1 MTNVVSL
8 NEVKEAKAKD
18 ISIQIATLTVSQCSD
33 ESLGVDMDV
42 NDTFDNEEV
51 FESLMSAV
59 IQYGVINGFVNED
72 DM

>member
-1 MTNVVSL
+1 MTKL
-8 NEVKEAKAKD
+8 NKHTLSVMMDAIEY
-18 ISIQIATLTVSQCSD
+18 IQD